1 MSGIKSRPIYLGLT
15 PDTHARANL
24 AVCDAGGAEAVIELF
39 ARADEAFAQRTS
51 VVLSAEGTGA
61 DEAAKLK
68 KRLSPANVET
78 APDLDAA
85 IALLKAKLGSATMG
99 LRLYAAGTESLI
111 GSVEKTGIENF
122 VDPLSIR
129 TEHRGSLARRVQC
142 VHCKGMTENVTTN
155 PVTCSKCGLLLMV
168 RDHYSRRLAAFQG
181 VCINAEAP
189 DEKPEPKVEFQ

>member
-39 ARADEAFAQRTS
+39 ARADDAFARRTS
-51 VVLSAEGTGA
+51 VVLSAEGASA
-61 DEAAKLK
+61 DQAAALQ

-78 APDLDAA
+78 APDLSAA
-85 IALLKAKLGSATMG
+85 IALLKAKLVSASMG

-155 PVTCSKCGLLLMV
+155 IVKCDHCGLNLLV
-168 RDHYSRRLAAFQG
+168 RDHYSKRQAAFQG
-181 VCINAEAP
+181 VCVDAEVP
-189 DEKPEPKVEFQ
+189 GDVPVVDEVFK